1 MILNYI
7 WILFFVVSFIIVLIK
22 SFVFG
27 NTEVIGTTINAITDS
42 SKTAFEIS
50 LGLTGVMCF
59 WLGIMKV
66 GEKGGAIKIF
76 SKLISPF
83 FSRLFPEIPKDHPA
97 MGSILMNYSAN
108 MLGLDNAA
116 TPLGLKAMN
125 ELQSINN
132 QNLLEEEINAIYKNE
147 NLTSI
152 KKEELIRELKIDEIH
167 NDRASNAMIMF
178 LTLNT
183 AGFTIIPVSIIAF
196 RATAG
201 AANPTDIFLPLLI
214 ATYGGMI
221 AGLILCTFIQ
231 KIKWDFVLTSW
242 ILGIIAFIGGLTYLF
257 SSMPKDTMSTASNVI
272 GGLIIF
278 SVIITFIAFAFFK
291 KVNVYESFIDG
302 AKEGFE
308 ITVKIIP
315 YLVAMLVGI
324 GIFRASGGME
334 IITHGISYLFHAIG
348 MDTRFVD
355 ALPVAIMKPFSGSGA
370 RGLMVDLIK
379 PVAEGGLGADSF
391 AGRLAGIFNGSHD
404 TTFYVLAVYFG
415 AVAIKKTRYVVAT
428 SLFAELV
435 SIILSIYLCYIFFG

>member
-1 MILNYI
+1 MVLNYI
-7 WILFFVVSFIIVLIK
+7 WILFFVLSFVIVLFK
-22 SFVFG
+22 MVFLG
-27 NTEVIGTTINAITDS
+27 DTTALPATINAITES

-66 GEKGGAIKIF
+66 GENGGAIRIF
-76 SKLISPF
+76 SKLINPF
-83 FSRLFPEIPKDHPA
+83 FFLLFPEIPKEHPA

-116 TPLGLKAMN
+116 TPLGLKAMK
-125 ELQSINN
+125 ELQ
-132 QNLLEEEINAIYKNE
+132 EINPN
-147 NLTSI
+147 
-152 KKEELIRELKIDEIH
+152 KEK
-167 NDRASNAMIMF
+167 ASNAMIMF

-196 RATAG
+196 RATAK

-214 ATYGGMI
+214 STYGGMI
-221 AGLILCTFIQ
+221 AGLIVCAFIQ
-231 KIKWDFVLTSW
+231 KIKWDMVLTAW
-242 ILGIIAFIGGLTYLF
+242 VIGIIGFISGLTYLF
-257 SSMPKDTMSTASNVI
+257 STMPKETMEIVSNII

-278 SVIITFIAFAFFK
+278 SVIITFITFAFFK

-308 ITVKIIP
+308 VTVKIIP

-334 IITHGISYLFHAIG
+334 MITHGIASLFTVFG
-348 MDTRFVD
+348 FDTRFVD
-355 ALPVAIMKPFSGSGA
+355 ALPIAIMKPFSGSGA

-379 PVAEGGLGADSF
+379 PVTEGGLGADSF

-435 SIILSIYLCYIFFG
+435 SIILSIVVCYIFFG

>member
-1 MILNYI
+1 MVLNYI
-7 WILFFVVSFIIVLIK
+7 WILFFLLSFIIVLFKLI
-22 SFVFG
+22 FLG
-27 NTEVIGTTINAITDS
+27 DAAVISTTVNAITDS

-66 GEKGGAIKIF
+66 GENGGAIRIF

-116 TPLGLKAMN
+116 TPLGLKAMK
-125 ELQSINN
+125 ELQ
-132 QNLLEEEINAIYKNE
+132 EINPD
-147 NLTSI
+147 
-152 KKEELIRELKIDEIH
+152 KEQ
-167 NDRASNAMIMF
+167 ASNAMIMF

-201 AANPTDIFLPLLI
+201 AVNPTDIFLPLLI
-214 ATYGGMI
+214 STYGGMI

-231 KIKWDFVLTSW
+231 KIKWDAVLTAW
-242 ILGIIAFIGGLTYLF
+242 ILGIIGCISGLTYFF
-257 SSMPKDTMSTASNVI
+257 STLSKEHMEVVSSII

-278 SVIITFIAFAFFK
+278 SVIIVFIGMAFFK
-291 KVNVYESFIDG
+291 QINVYEAFIDG

-308 ITVKIIP
+308 VAVKIIP

-324 GIFRASGGME
+324 GIFRACGGME
-334 IITHGISYLFHAIG
+334 MITHAIASAFRWAG

-370 RGLMVDLIK
+370 RGLMVDMIK
-379 PVAEGGLGADSF
+379 PVAAGGLGADSF

-435 SIILSIYLCYIFFG
+435 SIVLSIVVCYIFFG

>member
-1 MILNYI
+1 MVLNYI
-7 WILFFVVSFIIVLIK
+7 WILFFVLSFIIVLFKMIVLGDT
-22 SFVFG
+22 SVMS
-27 NTEVIGTTINAITDS
+27 TTINAITDS

-66 GEKGGAIKIF
+66 GENGGAIRIF

-116 TPLGLKAMN
+116 TPLGLKAMK
-125 ELQSINN
+125 ELQ
-132 QNLLEEEINAIYKNE
+132 EINPN
-147 NLTSI
+147 
-152 KKEELIRELKIDEIH
+152 KEQ
-167 NDRASNAMIMF
+167 ASNAMIMF

-201 AANPTDIFLPLLI
+201 ALNPTDIFLPLLI
-214 ATYGGMI
+214 STYGGMI
-221 AGLILCTFIQ
+221 SGLILCTFIQ
-231 KIKWDFVLTSW
+231 KIKWDIVLTSW
-242 ILGIIAFIGGLTYLF
+242 VIGIIGFISGLTYLF
-257 SSMPKDTMSTASNVI
+257 STMSKEHMEIVSNIV

-308 ITVKIIP
+308 VTVKIIP

-324 GIFRASGGME
+324 GIFRACGGME
-334 IITHGISYLFHAIG
+334 IITHGIASLFNG
-348 MDTRFVD
+348 LGFDTKFVD

-379 PVAEGGLGADSF
+379 PVTEGGLGADSF

-435 SIILSIYLCYIFFG
+435 SIVLSIVVCYVFFG

>member
-1 MILNYI
+1 MVLNYI
-7 WILFFVVSFIIVLIK
+7 WILFFVVSFVIMLVKLI
-22 SFVFG
+22 FLG
-27 NTEVIGTTINAITDS
+27 DTTVIPATVNAITDS
-42 SKTAFEIS
+42 AKTAFEIS

-59 WLGIMKV
+59 WLGIMRV
-66 GEKGGAIKIF
+66 GEKAGAIRMF
-76 SKLISPF
+76 SKLINPF

-116 TPLGLKAMN
+116 TPLGLKAMS
-125 ELQSINN
+125 ELQ
-132 QNLLEEEINAIYKNE
+132 EINPDK
-147 NLTSI
+147 T
-152 KKEELIRELKIDEIH
+152 
-167 NDRASNAMIMF
+167 RASNAMIMF

-196 RATAG
+196 RATAH

-221 AGLILCTFIQ
+221 SGLILCTLIQ
-231 KIKWDFVLTSW
+231 KIKWDVVLTSW
-242 ILGIIAFIGGLTYLF
+242 VIGIVAAISGLTFLF
-257 SSMPKDTMSTASNVI
+257 SRMPKETMEVVSNTA

-278 SVIITFIAFAFFK
+278 SIIITFISLAFFR

-302 AKEGFE
+302 AKEGFT

-334 IITHGISYLFHAIG
+334 MITNGIKYAFNYFN

-355 ALPVAIMKPFSGSGA
+355 ALPVAIMKPFSGSGS

-379 PVAEGGLGADSF
+379 PVTEGGLGPDSF

-435 SIILSIYLCYIFFG
+435 SIILGIVVCYIFFG

>member
-1 MILNYI
+1 MVLNYI
-7 WILFFVVSFIIVLIK
+7 WILFFVLSFVIVLFK
-22 SFVFG
+22 MVFLG
-27 NTEVIGTTINAITDS
+27 DTTALPATINAITES

-66 GEKGGAIKIF
+66 GENGGAIRIF
-76 SKLISPF
+76 SKLINPF
-83 FSRLFPEIPKDHPA
+83 FSRLFPEIPKEHPA

-116 TPLGLKAMN
+116 TPLGLKAMK
-125 ELQSINN
+125 ELQ
-132 QNLLEEEINAIYKNE
+132 EINPN
-147 NLTSI
+147 
-152 KKEELIRELKIDEIH
+152 KEK
-167 NDRASNAMIMF
+167 ASNAMIMF

-196 RATAG
+196 RATAK

-214 ATYGGMI
+214 STYGGMI
-221 AGLILCTFIQ
+221 AGLIVCAFIQ
-231 KIKWDFVLTSW
+231 KIKWDMVLTAW
-242 ILGIIAFIGGLTYLF
+242 VIGIIGFISGLTYLF
-257 SSMPKDTMSTASNVI
+257 STMPKETMEIVSNII

-278 SVIITFIAFAFFK
+278 SVIITFITFAFFK

-308 ITVKIIP
+308 VTVKIIP

-334 IITHGISYLFHAIG
+334 MITHGIASLFTVFG
-348 MDTRFVD
+348 FDTRFVD

-379 PVAEGGLGADSF
+379 PVTEGGLGADSF

-435 SIILSIYLCYIFFG
+435 SIILSIVVCYIFFG

>member
-1 MILNYI
+1 MVLNYI
-7 WILFFVVSFIIVLIK
+7 WILFFVLSFIIVLIK
-22 SFVFG
+22 MIVFG
-27 NTEVIGTTINAITDS
+27 DTTVMPATINAITDS

-66 GEKGGAIKIF
+66 GENGGAIRIF
-76 SKLISPF
+76 SRLISPF

-116 TPLGLKAMN
+116 TPLGLKAMK
-125 ELQSINN
+125 ELQDINPN
-132 QNLLEEEINAIYKNE
+132 
-147 NLTSI
+147 
-152 KKEELIRELKIDEIH
+152 KEQ
-167 NDRASNAMIMF
+167 ASNAMIMF

-201 AANPTDIFLPLLI
+201 ALNPTDIFLPLLI
-214 ATYGGMI
+214 STYGGMI
-221 AGLILCTFIQ
+221 AGLILVTFLQ
-231 KIKWDFVLTSW
+231 KIKWDLVLTSW
-242 ILGIIAFIGGLTYLF
+242 VLGIVAFISGLTYLF
-257 SSMPKDTMSTASNVI
+257 STMPKENMEIVSNIV

-308 ITVKIIP
+308 VTVKIIP

-334 IITHGISYLFHAIG
+334 MITHGISSLFNSLG
-348 MDTRFVD
+348 FDTRFVD

-379 PVAEGGLGADSF
+379 PVTEGGLGADSF

-435 SIILSIYLCYIFFG
+435 SIVLSIVVCYVFFG

>member
-1 MILNYI
+1 MIFLGDVTA
-7 WILFFVVSFIIVLIK
+7 LPA
-22 SFVFG
+22 
-27 NTEVIGTTINAITDS
+27 TINAITDT
-42 SKTAFEIS
+42 SKTAFDIS

-66 GEKGGAIKIF
+66 GERGGAIRIF
-76 SKLISPF
+76 SKLINPF
-83 FSRLFPEIPKDHPA
+83 FSRLFPDIPKNHPA

-116 TPLGLKAMN
+116 TPLGLKAMK
-125 ELQSINN
+125 ELQ
-132 QNLLEEEINAIYKNE
+132 EINPN
-147 NLTSI
+147 
-152 KKEELIRELKIDEIH
+152 KEQ
-167 NDRASNAMIMF
+167 ASNAMIMF

-196 RATAG
+196 RATAK

-221 AGLILCTFIQ
+221 AGLILCTIIQ
-231 KIKWDFVLTSW
+231 KIKWDIVLTAW
-242 ILGIIAFIGGLTYLF
+242 VVGIVSFITGLTYLF
-257 SSMPKDTMSTASNVI
+257 SAMPKDIMEVVSNTL
-272 GGLIIF
+272 GGIIIF

-291 KVNVYESFIDG
+291 KINVYESFIDG

-308 ITVKIIP
+308 VTVKIIP

-324 GIFRASGGME
+324 GVFRASGGME
-334 IITHGISYLFHAIG
+334 IITHGIANVVRAFGL
-348 MDTRFVD
+348 DTRFVD

-379 PVAEGGLGADSF
+379 PISDGGLGADSF

-435 SIILSIYLCYIFFG
+435 SIILSIIVCYVFFG

>member
-1 MILNYI
+1 MI
-7 WILFFVVSFIIVLIK
+7 ILGDTSVMS
-22 SFVFG
+22 
-27 NTEVIGTTINAITDS
+27 TTINAITDS

-66 GEKGGAIKIF
+66 GENGGAIRIF

-116 TPLGLKAMN
+116 TPLGLKAMK
-125 ELQSINN
+125 ELQDINPN
-132 QNLLEEEINAIYKNE
+132 
-147 NLTSI
+147 
-152 KKEELIRELKIDEIH
+152 KEQ
-167 NDRASNAMIMF
+167 ASNAMIMF

-201 AANPTDIFLPLLI
+201 ALNPTDIFLPLLI
-214 ATYGGMI
+214 STYGGMI
-221 AGLILCTFIQ
+221 SGLILVTFIQ
-231 KIKWDFVLTSW
+231 KIKWDLVLTSW
-242 ILGIIAFIGGLTYLF
+242 VVGIVAFISGLTYIF
-257 SSMPKDTMSTASNVI
+257 STMTKEHMEIVSNIV

-308 ITVKIIP
+308 VTVKIIP

-324 GIFRASGGME
+324 GIFRACGGME
-334 IITHGISYLFHAIG
+334 IITHGIASIFHSLG
-348 MDTRFVD
+348 FDTQFVD

-379 PVAEGGLGADSF
+379 PVTEGGLGADSF

-435 SIILSIYLCYIFFG
+435 SIVLSIVVCYVFFG

>member
-1 MILNYI
+1 L
-7 WILFFVVSFIIVLIK
+7 IVL
-22 SFVFG
+22 G
-27 NTEVIGTTINAITDS
+27 DTTAISTTVNAITDS

-59 WLGIMKV
+59 WLGIMRV
-66 GEKGGAIKIF
+66 GEKGGAIAIF

-125 ELQSINN
+125 ELQ
-132 QNLLEEEINAIYKNE
+132 EINPN
-147 NLTSI
+147 
-152 KKEELIRELKIDEIH
+152 KEQ
-167 NDRASNAMIMF
+167 ASNAMIMF

-201 AANPTDIFLPLLI
+201 ALNPTDIFLPLLI
-214 ATYGGMI
+214 STYGGMI
-221 AGLILCTFIQ
+221 AGLIVCTFIQ

-242 ILGIIAFIGGLTYLF
+242 VLGIIGFISGLTLLF
-257 SSMPKDTMSTASNVI
+257 STMPKETMEIVSNVV

-278 SVIITFIAFAFFK
+278 SVIITFITLAFFK

-324 GIFRASGGME
+324 GVFRASGGME
-334 IITHGISYLFHAIG
+334 MITHGISYCFNALGF
-348 MDTRFVD
+348 DTRFVD

-428 SLFAELV
+428 SLFAEFV
-435 SIILSIYLCYIFFG
+435 SIVLSIVVCYVFFG

>member
-7 WILFFVVSFIIVLIK
+7 WILFFIISFIIVLFKLIVLGDTTVM
-22 SFVFG
+22 S
-27 NTEVIGTTINAITDS
+27 TTINAITDS

-66 GEKGGAIKIF
+66 GENGGAIRIF

-83 FSRLFPEIPKDHPA
+83 FSRLFPEIPKEHPA

-116 TPLGLKAMN
+116 TPLGLKAMK
-125 ELQSINN
+125 ELQDINPN
-132 QNLLEEEINAIYKNE
+132 
-147 NLTSI
+147 
-152 KKEELIRELKIDEIH
+152 KEQ
-167 NDRASNAMIMF
+167 ASNSMIMF

-221 AGLILCTFIQ
+221 SGLILCTFIQ
-231 KIKWDFVLTSW
+231 KIKWDFVLTTW
-242 ILGIIAFIGGLTYLF
+242 VLGIIGFIGGLTYLF
-257 SSMPKDTMSTASNVI
+257 STMPKEKMEIASNII
-272 GGLIIF
+272 GGFIIF

-302 AKEGFE
+302 AKEGFD
-308 ITVKIIP
+308 ITIKIIP

-324 GIFRASGGME
+324 GIFRACGGME
-334 IITHGISYLFHAIG
+334 IITHGIAYCFTHLG
-348 MDTRFVD
+348 LDTQFVD

-379 PVAEGGLGADSF
+379 PIEEGGLGADSF

-428 SLFAELV
+428 RLFAELV
-435 SIILSIYLCYIFFG
+435 SIILSIVVCYIFFG

>member
-1 MILNYI
+1 MVLNYI
-7 WILFFVVSFIIVLIK
+7 WILFFVLSFIIVLVKMIL
-22 SFVFG
+22 FG
-27 NTEVIGTTINAITDS
+27 DTAVMPATINAITDS

-66 GEKGGAIKIF
+66 GENGGAIRIF
-76 SKLISPF
+76 SRLISPF

-116 TPLGLKAMN
+116 TPLGLKAMK
-125 ELQSINN
+125 ELQ
-132 QNLLEEEINAIYKNE
+132 EINPN
-147 NLTSI
+147 
-152 KKEELIRELKIDEIH
+152 KEQ
-167 NDRASNAMIMF
+167 ASNAMIMF

-201 AANPTDIFLPLLI
+201 ALNPTDIFLPLLI
-214 ATYGGMI
+214 STYGGMI
-221 AGLILCTFIQ
+221 AGLILVTFLQ
-231 KIKWDFVLTSW
+231 KIKWDFVLTTW
-242 ILGIIAFIGGLTYLF
+242 VVGIVAFIGGLTYLF
-257 SSMPKDTMSTASNVI
+257 SALPKETMEIVSNIV

-308 ITVKIIP
+308 VTVKIIP

-334 IITHGISYLFHAIG
+334 MITHGISSLFNSIG
-348 MDTRFVD
+348 FDTRFVD

-379 PVAEGGLGADSF
+379 PVTEGGLGADSF

-435 SIILSIYLCYIFFG
+435 SIVLSIVVCYVFFG

>member
-1 MILNYI
+1 MVLNYI
-7 WILFFVVSFIIVLIK
+7 WILFFVLSFIIILIK
-22 SFVFG
+22 LILFG
-27 NTEVIGTTINAITDS
+27 DTTVLPATVNAITES
-42 SKTAFEIS
+42 AKTGFEIS

-66 GEKGGAIKIF
+66 GENGGAIKIF

-83 FSRLFPEIPKDHPA
+83 FKRLFPEIPENHPA

-125 ELQSINN
+125 ELQ
-132 QNLLEEEINAIYKNE
+132 EINPN
-147 NLTSI
+147 
-152 KKEELIRELKIDEIH
+152 KEQ
-167 NDRASNAMIMF
+167 ASNAMIMF

-196 RATAG
+196 RATAH

-221 AGLILCTFIQ
+221 AGLILVTFIQ
-231 KIKWDFVLTSW
+231 KIKWDLVLTSW
-242 ILGIIAFIGGLTYLF
+242 VIGIVAFISGLTYLF
-257 SSMPKDTMSTASNVI
+257 SRMPKETMEIVSNLV

-278 SVIITFIAFAFFK
+278 SIIIIFILMAFFK

-302 AKEGFE
+302 AKEGFQV
-308 ITVKIIP
+308 TVRIIP

-324 GIFRASGGME
+324 GVFRASGGMDM
-334 IITHGISYLFHAIG
+334 ITGGIKHLFELFG
-348 MDTRFVD
+348 FDTRFVD

-379 PVAEGGLGADSF
+379 PVTEGGLGPDSF

-415 AVAIKKTRYVVAT
+415 SVAIKKTRYVVAT

-435 SIILSIYLCYIFFG
+435 SIVLSIVVCYIFFG

>member
-7 WILFFVVSFIIVLIK
+7 WILFFVLSFIIILVKMLI
-22 SFVFG
+22 FG
-27 NTEVIGTTINAITDS
+27 DMTVMPASINAITDS

-66 GEKGGAIKIF
+66 GENGGAINIF

-116 TPLGLKAMN
+116 TPLGLKAMKK
-125 ELQSINN
+125 LQ
-132 QNLLEEEINAIYKNE
+132 EINPN
-147 NLTSI
+147 
-152 KKEELIRELKIDEIH
+152 KEQ
-167 NDRASNAMIMF
+167 ASNSMIMF

-231 KIKWDFVLTSW
+231 KIKWDFVLTAW
-242 ILGIIAFIGGLTYLF
+242 VLGIVGFIAGLTYLF
-257 SSMPKDTMSTASNVI
+257 STMPKEQMEIVSNVL
-272 GGLIIF
+272 GGLIILT
-278 SVIITFIAFAFFK
+278 VIITFIAFAFFK
-291 KVNVYESFIDG
+291 KVNVYEAFIDG
-302 AKEGFE
+302 AKEGFD
-308 ITVKIIP
+308 ITIKIIP

-324 GIFRASGGME
+324 GIFRACGGME
-334 IITHGISYLFHAIG
+334 IITHGIAYCFNSLGF
-348 MDTRFVD
+348 DTQFVD

-379 PVAEGGLGADSF
+379 PVTEGGLGADSF

-435 SIILSIYLCYIFFG
+435 SIILSIVVCYVFFG

>member
-1 MILNYI
+1 MVLNYI
-7 WILFFVVSFIIVLIK
+7 WILFFVLSFIILLFKLIIL
-22 SFVFG
+22 G
-27 NTEVIGTTINAITDS
+27 DTTAIGTTVNAITDS

-59 WLGIMKV
+59 WLGIMRV
-66 GEKGGAIKIF
+66 GEKGGAIAIF

-125 ELQSINN
+125 ELQ
-132 QNLLEEEINAIYKNE
+132 EINPNK
-147 NLTSI
+147 
-152 KKEELIRELKIDEIH
+152 DQ
-167 NDRASNAMIMF
+167 ASNAMIMF

-221 AGLILCTFIQ
+221 AGLIVCTFIQ
-231 KIKWDFVLTSW
+231 KIKWDFVLTAW
-242 ILGIIAFIGGLTYLF
+242 VLGIIGFISGLTFLF
-257 SSMPKDTMSTASNVI
+257 STMPKETMEIVSNVV

-278 SVIITFIAFAFFK
+278 SVIITFITLAFFK

-302 AKEGFE
+302 AKEGFD

-324 GIFRASGGME
+324 GVFRASGGME
-334 IITHGISYLFHAIG
+334 IITHGISYCFHAFG
-348 MDTRFVD
+348 FDTRFVD

-435 SIILSIYLCYIFFG
+435 SIILSIIVCYVFFG

>member
-1 MILNYI
+1 MVLNYI
-7 WILFFVVSFIIVLIK
+7 WILFFILSFIIVLVKLI
-22 SFVFG
+22 VFG
-27 NTEVIGTTINAITDS
+27 DTSVITTTINAITDS
-42 SKTAFEIS
+42 SKTGFEIS

-66 GEKGGAIKIF
+66 GEKGGAIRIF
-76 SKLISPF
+76 SKLIQPF

-116 TPLGLKAMN
+116 TPLGLKAMK
-125 ELQSINN
+125 ELQDINPD
-132 QNLLEEEINAIYKNE
+132 
-147 NLTSI
+147 
-152 KKEELIRELKIDEIH
+152 KEK
-167 NDRASNAMIMF
+167 ASNAMIMF

-196 RATAG
+196 RATAH
-201 AANPTDIFLPLLI
+201 ATNPTDIFLPLLI

-221 AGLILCTFIQ
+221 SGLIACTLVQ
-231 KIKWDFVLTSW
+231 KIRWDFVLTAW
-242 ILGIIAFIGGLTYLF
+242 VTGIVLSISGLTYLF
-257 SSMPKDTMSTASNVI
+257 SQMPKETMEIASNLI
-272 GGLIIF
+272 GGMIIF
-278 SVIITFIAFAFFK
+278 SVIISFVMLAFFK
-291 KVNVYESFIDG
+291 KVNVYETFIDG

-308 ITVKIIP
+308 ITIKIIP

-334 IITHGISYLFHAIG
+334 IITHGIASLFTAFG
-348 MDTRFVD
+348 WDTQFVD
-355 ALPVAIMKPFSGSGA
+355 ALPVAIMKPFSGSGS

-379 PVAEGGLGADSF
+379 PVTEGGLGADSF

-415 AVAIKKTRYVVAT
+415 SVAIKKTRYVVAT

-435 SIILSIYLCYIFFG
+435 SIILGIVVCYVFFG

>member
-1 MILNYI
+1 MIFLGDVTA
-7 WILFFVVSFIIVLIK
+7 LPA
-22 SFVFG
+22 
-27 NTEVIGTTINAITDS
+27 TINAITDT
-42 SKTAFEIS
+42 SKTAFDIS

-66 GEKGGAIKIF
+66 GERGGAIRIF
-76 SKLISPF
+76 SKLINPF
-83 FSRLFPEIPKDHPA
+83 FSRLFPDIPKNHPA

-116 TPLGLKAMN
+116 TPLGLKAMK
-125 ELQSINN
+125 ELQ
-132 QNLLEEEINAIYKNE
+132 EINPN
-147 NLTSI
+147 
-152 KKEELIRELKIDEIH
+152 KEQ
-167 NDRASNAMIMF
+167 ASNAMIMF

-196 RATAG
+196 RATAK

-221 AGLILCTFIQ
+221 AGLILCTIIQ
-231 KIKWDFVLTSW
+231 KIKWDIVLTAW
-242 ILGIIAFIGGLTYLF
+242 VVGIVSFITGLTYLF
-257 SSMPKDTMSTASNVI
+257 SAMPKDIMEVVSNTL
-272 GGLIIF
+272 GGIIIF

-291 KVNVYESFIDG
+291 KINVYESFIDG

-308 ITVKIIP
+308 VTVKIIP

-324 GIFRASGGME
+324 GVFRASGGME
-334 IITHGISYLFHAIG
+334 IITHGIANVVRAFGL
-348 MDTRFVD
+348 DTRFVD

-379 PVAEGGLGADSF
+379 PVADGGLGADSF

-435 SIILSIYLCYIFFG
+435 SIILSIIVCYVFFG

>member
-1 MILNYI
+1 MVLNYI
-7 WILFFVVSFIIVLIK
+7 WILFFVLSFIIVLIK
-22 SFVFG
+22 MIVFG
-27 NTEVIGTTINAITDS
+27 DTTVMPATINAITDS

-66 GEKGGAIKIF
+66 GENGGAIRIF
-76 SKLISPF
+76 SRLISPF

-116 TPLGLKAMN
+116 TPLGLKAMK
-125 ELQSINN
+125 ELQDINPN
-132 QNLLEEEINAIYKNE
+132 
-147 NLTSI
+147 
-152 KKEELIRELKIDEIH
+152 KEQ
-167 NDRASNAMIMF
+167 ASNAMIMF

-201 AANPTDIFLPLLI
+201 ALNPTDIFLPLLI
-214 ATYGGMI
+214 STYGGMI
-221 AGLILCTFIQ
+221 AGLILVTFLQ
-231 KIKWDFVLTSW
+231 KIKWDLVLTSW
-242 ILGIIAFIGGLTYLF
+242 VLGIVAFISGLTYIF
-257 SSMPKDTMSTASNVI
+257 STMTKENMEIVSNIV

-302 AKEGFE
+302 AKEGYE
-308 ITVKIIP
+308 VTVKIIP

-334 IITHGISYLFHAIG
+334 MITHGIASLFNSLG
-348 MDTRFVD
+348 FDTRFVD

-435 SIILSIYLCYIFFG
+435 SIVLSIVVCYVFFG

>member
-7 WILFFVVSFIIVLIK
+7 WILFFLLSFIMVLFKLIVLGDVTVL
-22 SFVFG
+22 SATV
-27 NTEVIGTTINAITDS
+27 NAITDS

-66 GEKGGAIKIF
+66 GENGGAIRIF
-76 SKLISPF
+76 SRLISPF

-116 TPLGLKAMN
+116 TPLGLKAMK
-125 ELQSINN
+125 ELQ
-132 QNLLEEEINAIYKNE
+132 EINPQ
-147 NLTSI
+147 
-152 KKEELIRELKIDEIH
+152 KEQ
-167 NDRASNAMIMF
+167 ASNAMIMF

-201 AANPTDIFLPLLI
+201 ALNPTDIFLPLLI

-221 AGLILCTFIQ
+221 SGLIVCTFIQ
-231 KIKWDFVLTSW
+231 KIKWDVVLTLW
-242 ILGIIAFIGGLTYLF
+242 VLGIVGFISGLTYLF
-257 SSMPKDTMSTASNVI
+257 SAMPKEQMEVVSNVM

-278 SVIITFIAFAFFK
+278 SIIIAFIALAFFR

-308 ITVKIIP
+308 VTVKIIP

-324 GIFRASGGME
+324 GIFRASGGMQL
-334 IITHGISYLFHAIG
+334 ITEGIAYLFHAAG
-348 MDTRFVD
+348 LDTRFVD

-379 PVAEGGLGADSF
+379 PVSEGGLGADSF

-415 AVAIKKTRYVVAT
+415 SVAIKKTRYVVAT

-435 SIILSIYLCYIFFG
+435 SIILSIVVCYIFFG

>member
-1 MILNYI
+1 MVLNYI
-7 WILFFVVSFIIVLIK
+7 WILFFVL
-22 SFVFG
+22 SFVLVLFKMLFLG
-27 NTEVIGTTINAITDS
+27 DTTALPATINAITDS

-66 GEKGGAIKIF
+66 GENGGAIRIF

-83 FSRLFPEIPKDHPA
+83 FSRLFPDIPKEHPA

-116 TPLGLKAMN
+116 TPLGLKAMK
-125 ELQSINN
+125 ELQ
-132 QNLLEEEINAIYKNE
+132 EINPN
-147 NLTSI
+147 
-152 KKEELIRELKIDEIH
+152 KEQ
-167 NDRASNAMIMF
+167 ASNAMIMF

-196 RATAG
+196 RATAK

-214 ATYGGMI
+214 STYGGMI
-221 AGLILCTFIQ
+221 AGLILCTIVQ
-231 KIKWDFVLTSW
+231 KIKWDFVLTTW
-242 ILGIIAFIGGLTYLF
+242 IIGIIGFISGLTYLF
-257 SSMPKDTMSTASNVI
+257 SAMPKEQMEIASNII

-278 SVIITFIAFAFFK
+278 SVIITFIAFAYFK

-308 ITVKIIP
+308 VTVKIIP

-334 IITHGISYLFHAIG
+334 IITHGIASLFTTLG
-348 MDTRFVD
+348 FDTRFVD

-379 PVAEGGLGADSF
+379 PVTEGGLGADSF

-435 SIILSIYLCYIFFG
+435 SIVLSIVVCYIFFG

>member
-1 MILNYI
+1 MIFLGDVTA
-7 WILFFVVSFIIVLIK
+7 LPA
-22 SFVFG
+22 
-27 NTEVIGTTINAITDS
+27 TINAITDT
-42 SKTAFEIS
+42 SKTAFDIS

-66 GEKGGAIKIF
+66 GERGGAIRIF
-76 SKLISPF
+76 SKLINPF
-83 FSRLFPEIPKDHPA
+83 FSRLFPDIPKNHPA

-116 TPLGLKAMN
+116 TPLGLKAMK
-125 ELQSINN
+125 ELQ
-132 QNLLEEEINAIYKNE
+132 EINPN
-147 NLTSI
+147 
-152 KKEELIRELKIDEIH
+152 KEQ
-167 NDRASNAMIMF
+167 ASNAMIMF

-196 RATAG
+196 RATAK

-221 AGLILCTFIQ
+221 AGLILCTIIQ
-231 KIKWDFVLTSW
+231 KIKWDAVLTAW
-242 ILGIIAFIGGLTYLF
+242 VVGIVSFITGLTYLF
-257 SSMPKDTMSTASNVI
+257 SAMPKDIMEVVSNTL
-272 GGLIIF
+272 GGIIIF

-291 KVNVYESFIDG
+291 KINVYESFIDG

-308 ITVKIIP
+308 VTVKIIP

-324 GIFRASGGME
+324 GVFRASGGME
-334 IITHGISYLFHAIG
+334 IITHGIANVVRTFGL
-348 MDTRFVD
+348 DTRFVD

-379 PVAEGGLGADSF
+379 PISDGGLGADSF

-435 SIILSIYLCYIFFG
+435 SIILSIIVCYVFFG

>member
-1 MILNYI
+1 MVLNYI
-7 WILFFVVSFIIVLIK
+7 WILFFVLSFIIVLIK
-22 SFVFG
+22 MIVFG
-27 NTEVIGTTINAITDS
+27 DTTVMPATINAITDS

-66 GEKGGAIKIF
+66 GENGGAIRIF
-76 SKLISPF
+76 SRLISPF

-116 TPLGLKAMN
+116 TPLGLKAMK
-125 ELQSINN
+125 ELQ
-132 QNLLEEEINAIYKNE
+132 EINPN
-147 NLTSI
+147 
-152 KKEELIRELKIDEIH
+152 KEQ
-167 NDRASNAMIMF
+167 ASNAMIMF

-201 AANPTDIFLPLLI
+201 ALNPTDIFLPLLI
-214 ATYGGMI
+214 STYGGMI
-221 AGLILCTFIQ
+221 AGLILVTFLQ
-231 KIKWDFVLTSW
+231 KIKWDFVLTTW
-242 ILGIIAFIGGLTYLF
+242 VVGIIAFIGGLTYLF
-257 SSMPKDTMSTASNVI
+257 SALPKETMEIVSNIV

-308 ITVKIIP
+308 VTVKIIP

-334 IITHGISYLFHAIG
+334 MITHGIASLFNSIG
-348 MDTRFVD
+348 FDTRFVD

-379 PVAEGGLGADSF
+379 PVTEGGLGADSF

-435 SIILSIYLCYIFFG
+435 SIVLSIVVCYVFFG

>member
-1 MILNYI
+1 MVLNYI
-7 WILFFVVSFIIVLIK
+7 WIVFFVLSFIIVLFKMMILGDTA
-22 SFVFG
+22 VMQA
-27 NTEVIGTTINAITDS
+27 TINAIADS

-66 GEKGGAIKIF
+66 GERGGAVKLF

-116 TPLGLKAMN
+116 TPLGLKAMK
-125 ELQSINN
+125 ELQDINPD
-132 QNLLEEEINAIYKNE
+132 
-147 NLTSI
+147 
-152 KKEELIRELKIDEIH
+152 KEK
-167 NDRASNAMIMF
+167 ASNAMIMF

-196 RATAG
+196 RATAH
-201 AANPTDIFLPLLI
+201 ALNATDIFLPLLI
-214 ATYGGMI
+214 STYGGMI
-221 AGLILCTFIQ
+221 SGLVLVTFIQ
-231 KIKWDFVLTSW
+231 KIKWDFVLTACVV
-242 ILGIIAFIGGLTYLF
+242 GIVAFLGGLTYLF
-257 SSMPKDTMSTASNVI
+257 STMPKEQMEIVSNML

-308 ITVKIIP
+308 VTVKIIP

-324 GIFRASGGME
+324 GIFRASGGMD
-334 IITHGISYLFHAIG
+334 IIMQGTASLFKSLG
-348 MDTRFVD
+348 FDTRFAD

-435 SIILSIYLCYIFFG
+435 SIVLSIVVCYVFFG

>member
-1 MILNYI
+1 MVLNYI
-7 WILFFVVSFIIVLIK
+7 WILFFVLSFIIVLIK
-22 SFVFG
+22 MIVFG
-27 NTEVIGTTINAITDS
+27 DTTVMPATINAITDS

-66 GEKGGAIKIF
+66 GENGGAIRIF
-76 SKLISPF
+76 SRLISPF

-116 TPLGLKAMN
+116 TPLGLKAMK
-125 ELQSINN
+125 ELQ
-132 QNLLEEEINAIYKNE
+132 EINPN
-147 NLTSI
+147 
-152 KKEELIRELKIDEIH
+152 KEQ
-167 NDRASNAMIMF
+167 ASNAMIMF

-201 AANPTDIFLPLLI
+201 ALNPTDIFLPLLI
-214 ATYGGMI
+214 STYGGMI
-221 AGLILCTFIQ
+221 AGLILVTFLQ
-231 KIKWDFVLTSW
+231 KIKWDFVLTTW
-242 ILGIIAFIGGLTYLF
+242 VVGIVAFIGGLTYLF
-257 SSMPKDTMSTASNVI
+257 SAMPKETMEIVSNIV

-308 ITVKIIP
+308 VTVKIIP

-334 IITHGISYLFHAIG
+334 MITHGIASLFNSIG
-348 MDTRFVD
+348 FDTRFVD

-379 PVAEGGLGADSF
+379 PVTEGGLGADSF

-435 SIILSIYLCYIFFG
+435 SIVLSIVVCYVFFG

>member
-1 MILNYI
+1 MVLNYI
-7 WILFFVVSFIIVLIK
+7 WILFFVLSFIIVLIK
-22 SFVFG
+22 MIVFG
-27 NTEVIGTTINAITDS
+27 DTTVMPATINAITDS

-66 GEKGGAIKIF
+66 GEKGGAIRIF
-76 SKLISPF
+76 STLISPF

-116 TPLGLKAMN
+116 TPLGLKAMK
-125 ELQSINN
+125 ELQDINPN
-132 QNLLEEEINAIYKNE
+132 
-147 NLTSI
+147 
-152 KKEELIRELKIDEIH
+152 KEQ
-167 NDRASNAMIMF
+167 ASNAMIMF

-201 AANPTDIFLPLLI
+201 ALNPTDIFLPLLI
-214 ATYGGMI
+214 STYGGMI
-221 AGLILCTFIQ
+221 AGLILVTFIQ
-231 KIKWDFVLTSW
+231 KIRWDFVLTAW
-242 ILGIIAFIGGLTYLF
+242 VLGIVAFISGLTYLF
-257 SSMPKDTMSTASNVI
+257 STMSKENMEIVSNIV

-308 ITVKIIP
+308 VTVKIIP

-334 IITHGISYLFHAIG
+334 IITHGIASVFNSFG
-348 MDTRFVD
+348 FDTRFVD

-435 SIILSIYLCYIFFG
+435 SIVLSIVVCYVFFG

>member
-1 MILNYI
+1 MVLNYI
-7 WILFFVVSFIIVLIK
+7 WILFFVLSFIIVLVKLI
-22 SFVFG
+22 VFG
-27 NTEVIGTTINAITDS
+27 DTAVLPATINAITDS

-66 GEKGGAIKIF
+66 GENGGAIRIF
-76 SKLISPF
+76 SKLINPF

-116 TPLGLKAMN
+116 TPLGLKAMK
-125 ELQSINN
+125 ELQ
-132 QNLLEEEINAIYKNE
+132 EINPD
-147 NLTSI
+147 
-152 KKEELIRELKIDEIH
+152 KET
-167 NDRASNAMIMF
+167 ASNAMIMF

-196 RATAG
+196 RATAH

-214 ATYGGMI
+214 STYGGMI
-221 AGLILCTFIQ
+221 AGLILCTIVQ
-231 KIKWDFVLTSW
+231 KIKWDVVLTAW
-242 ILGIIAFIGGLTYLF
+242 VLGIVLFIGGLTFIF
-257 SSMPKDTMSTASNVI
+257 SSMSKETMEVVSNLL

-278 SVIITFIAFAFFK
+278 SIIITFITLAFFK

-308 ITVKIIP
+308 VTVRIIP

-334 IITHGISYLFHAIG
+334 IITGGIKNGFSYFG
-348 MDTRFVD
+348 FDTRFVD

-379 PVAEGGLGADSF
+379 PVTEGGLGPDSF

-435 SIILSIYLCYIFFG
+435 SIVLSIVVCYIFFG

>member
-1 MILNYI
+1 MVLNYI
-7 WILFFVVSFIIVLIK
+7 WILFFVLSFIIVLIK
-22 SFVFG
+22 MIVFG
-27 NTEVIGTTINAITDS
+27 DTTVMPATINAITDS

-66 GEKGGAIKIF
+66 GENGGAIRIF
-76 SKLISPF
+76 SRLISPF

-116 TPLGLKAMN
+116 TPLGLKAMK
-125 ELQSINN
+125 ELQDINPN
-132 QNLLEEEINAIYKNE
+132 
-147 NLTSI
+147 
-152 KKEELIRELKIDEIH
+152 KEQ
-167 NDRASNAMIMF
+167 ASNAMIMF

-201 AANPTDIFLPLLI
+201 ALNPTDIFLPLLI
-214 ATYGGMI
+214 STYGGMI
-221 AGLILCTFIQ
+221 AGLILVTFLQ
-231 KIKWDFVLTSW
+231 KIKWDLVLTSW
-242 ILGIIAFIGGLTYLF
+242 VLGIVAFISGLTYLF
-257 SSMPKDTMSTASNVI
+257 STMPKENMEIVSNIV

-308 ITVKIIP
+308 VTVKIIP

-334 IITHGISYLFHAIG
+334 MITHGIASLFNSLG
-348 MDTRFVD
+348 FDTRFVD

-435 SIILSIYLCYIFFG
+435 SIVLSIVVCYVFFG

>member
-7 WILFFVVSFIIVLIK
+7 WILFFVLSFIILLFKLIVL
-22 SFVFG
+22 G
-27 NTEVIGTTINAITDS
+27 DTTAITSTVNAITDS

-59 WLGIMKV
+59 WLGIMRV
-66 GEKGGAIKIF
+66 GEKGGAIAIF

-125 ELQSINN
+125 ELQ
-132 QNLLEEEINAIYKNE
+132 EINPN
-147 NLTSI
+147 
-152 KKEELIRELKIDEIH
+152 KEQ
-167 NDRASNAMIMF
+167 ASNAMIMF

-201 AANPTDIFLPLLI
+201 ALNPTDIFLPLLI
-214 ATYGGMI
+214 STYGGMI
-221 AGLILCTFIQ
+221 AGLIVCTFIQ

-242 ILGIIAFIGGLTYLF
+242 VLGIIGFISGLTFLF
-257 SSMPKDTMSTASNVI
+257 STMPKETMEIVSNVV

-278 SVIITFIAFAFFK
+278 SVIITFITLAFFK

-324 GIFRASGGME
+324 GVFRASGGME
-334 IITHGISYLFHAIG
+334 MITHGISYCFNALGF
-348 MDTRFVD
+348 DTRFVD

-428 SLFAELV
+428 SLFAEFV
-435 SIILSIYLCYIFFG
+435 SIVLSIVVCYVFFG

>member
-1 MILNYI
+1 MVLNYI
-7 WILFFVVSFIIVLIK
+7 WILFFVLSFIIVLIK
-22 SFVFG
+22 MIVFG
-27 NTEVIGTTINAITDS
+27 DTTVMPATINAITDS

-66 GEKGGAIKIF
+66 GENGGAIRIF
-76 SKLISPF
+76 SRLISPF

-116 TPLGLKAMN
+116 TPLGLKAMK
-125 ELQSINN
+125 ELQDINPN
-132 QNLLEEEINAIYKNE
+132 
-147 NLTSI
+147 
-152 KKEELIRELKIDEIH
+152 KEQ
-167 NDRASNAMIMF
+167 ASNAMIMF

-201 AANPTDIFLPLLI
+201 ALNPTDIFLPLLI
-214 ATYGGMI
+214 STYGGMI
-221 AGLILCTFIQ
+221 AGLILVTFLQ
-231 KIKWDFVLTSW
+231 KIKWDFVLSAW
-242 ILGIIAFIGGLTYLF
+242 VLGIVAFISGLTYIF
-257 SSMPKDTMSTASNVI
+257 STMTKEQMEIVSNIV

-308 ITVKIIP
+308 VTVKIIP

-334 IITHGISYLFHAIG
+334 MITHGIASLFNSLG
-348 MDTRFVD
+348 FDTRFVD

-435 SIILSIYLCYIFFG
+435 SIVLSIVVCYVFFG